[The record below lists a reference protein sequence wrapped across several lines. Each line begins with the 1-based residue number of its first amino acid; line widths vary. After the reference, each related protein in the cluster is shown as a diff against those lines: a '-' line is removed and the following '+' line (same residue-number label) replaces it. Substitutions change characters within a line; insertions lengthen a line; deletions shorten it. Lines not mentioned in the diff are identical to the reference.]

1 MGEVV
6 EGTTNIYFFA
16 KKMQIFIFFMYRQ
29 RLCWHNIE
37 RTVFVKLSVSG
48 QTSNKTSGQTG
59 GQTGSQTGGQTGGQ
73 TRERVYELIKTN
85 PYITRDELSKV
96 LGISP
101 SAIQKHID
109 KLKEVRIRRIGG
121 DFGGHWEI
129 IEK

>member
-1 MGEVV
+1 IGNTNDTQEVV
-6 EGTTNIYFFA
+6 KE
-16 KKMQIFIFFMYRQ
+16 
-29 RLCWHNIE
+29 
-37 RTVFVKLSVSG
+37 
-48 QTSNKTSGQTG
+48 
-59 GQTGSQTGGQTGGQ
+59 GGQTGGQ
-73 TRERVYELIKTN
+73 TRECVYELIKTN

-129 IEK
+129 IS

>member
-1 MGEVV
+1 MQLCFKV
-6 EGTTNIYFFA
+6 ENFCGGVRVT
-16 KKMQIFIFFMYRQ
+16 
-29 RLCWHNIE
+29 IE
-37 RTVFVKLSVSG
+37 RTVFVKLSVSD
-48 QTSNKTSGQTG
+48 QTSNKTS
-59 GQTGSQTGGQTGGQ
+59 GQTGGQ

>member
-1 MGEVV
+1 MPRIENFCGGVRV
-6 EGTTNIYFFA
+6 T
-16 KKMQIFIFFMYRQ
+16 
-29 RLCWHNIE
+29 IE
-37 RTVFVKLSVSG
+37 RTVFVKLLVG
-48 QTSNKTSGQTG
+48 GQTG
-59 GQTGSQTGGQTGGQ
+59 GQTGSQTGGQ

-85 PYITRDELSKV
+85 PYITRDELTKV